1 LVNGFHVLQN
11 DRFRGAKVGRYL
23 RFTLDS
29 PLQIPLQKLPEWGLW
44 LDQATHSERV
54 AHAQM
59 LVCEDG
65 GMAWPLAM
73 DYVGR
78 LLCGTPSV
86 RGACGSCP
94 SCIQLKNMA
103 HPDVHWIVPVIGG
116 EGRGDDEDT
125 CAPFLAD
132 VRSFLGNNPHPLSS
146 EWIEHLGGKQKV
158 VQISVKESA
167 RIQRLLSLKAHS
179 GGHKVVVLWM
189 PERLNDSAA
198 NKLLKLIEEPLDRTI
213 LLLISHDEASVLG
226 TIRSRCQ
233 VHYVKPVPT
242 RVLSEALVNQGISL
256 EQAAVLSELSGGQP
270 GQASMLL
277 RNRDALREPLQHFV
291 EFMRITYK
299 KDLVGLLAF
308 SERLAK
314 EPREQQKQWVHV
326 SAQLLSQLLRLRHGA
341 LKNSLFAWFPD
352 VAFQPDGLA
361 RLLDESKHS
370 EIQGLLQ
377 SALTDIQRNI
387 NSRIVLSD
395 LGIQFMRLFA
405 ARK

>member
-1 LVNGFHVLQN
+1 M
-11 DRFRGAKVGRYL
+11 A
-23 RFTLDS
+23 S

-44 LDQATHSERV
+44 LDQAAHRERV

-78 LLCGTPSV
+78 LLCAQPSV
-86 RGACGSCP
+86 RGACGTCP
-94 SCIQLKNMA
+94 SCIQLHNMA

-132 VRSFLGNNPHPLSS
+132 VRTFLEENPHPLSS

-179 GGHKVVVLWM
+179 GVYKVVVLWM

-198 NKLLKLIEEPLDRTI
+198 NKLLKLVEEPLGRTL
-213 LLLISHDEASVLG
+213 LLLITHDEASVLG

-233 VHYVKPVPT
+233 AHYVKPVPT
-242 RVLSEALVNQGISL
+242 GILSEALVLQGIS
-256 EQAAVLSELSGGQP
+256 A
-270 GQASMLL
+270 
-277 RNRDALREPLQHFV
+277 
-291 EFMRITYK
+291 
-299 KDLVGLLAF
+299 
-308 SERLAK
+308 
-314 EPREQQKQWVHV
+314 
-326 SAQLLSQLLRLRHGA
+326 
-341 LKNSLFAWFPD
+341 
-352 VAFQPDGLA
+352 
-361 RLLDESKHS
+361 
-370 EIQGLLQ
+370 
-377 SALTDIQRNI
+377 
-387 NSRIVLSD
+387 
-395 LGIQFMRLFA
+395 
-405 ARK
+405 